1 MSERKGTAMHPA
13 LPDWE
18 EAFRRLGTAQPVPP
32 IRVVQGESCWSRGS
46 SHLPQIVSRTSIS
59 GESSQEAG
67 PAEDWLAAA
76 LRHLPWFSRTTSVTP
91 HLLLLLGEAGVI
103 LHMETSC
110 GADQR
115 LGPALTGTEP
125 AAAAAAPLALAG
137 DELTVVLGSPN
148 GCCPVH
154 DRTALAVPLHERSG
168 RVTAALELQVAVAD
182 AHPELLAR
190 LAHLAST
197 VEGEMARRQAERE
210 LDSALRLA
218 RLASFTAHE
227 LATPLSALST
237 SLNMVAA
244 LAWDPD
250 SSRAMA
256 RWRRLIEQMSAI
268 VEDLRVLGSTERP
281 HREMVRIPPLLRELT
296 RTLELSE
303 KFQLVLRDH
312 ADPDVALHGNAHL
325 LRYALRNLVRN
336 AVEAMPA
343 GGRVGI
349 DAETR
354 GRTVRITVWDEGPGI
369 AAEVQSALFDES
381 FTTKAHGSG
390 LGLRLVRTI
399 VERVHGGKIS
409 YSANLPIGAR
419 FCMELPGVPTP
430 PVHAAAQG
438 GRETS

>member
-1 MSERKGTAMHPA
+1 VGCRRESSSPVVLENDARYTLYPAARGAGAILHTETPRGAAHRPAPA
-13 LPDWE
+13 L
-18 EAFRRLGTAQPVPP
+18 AAT
-32 IRVVQGESCWSRGS
+32 
-46 SHLPQIVSRTSIS
+46 
-59 GESSQEAG
+59 G
-67 PAEDWLAAA
+67 PAAI
-76 LRHLPWFSRTTSVTP
+76 S
-91 HLLLLLGEAGVI
+91 
-103 LHMETSC
+103 
-110 GADQR
+110 
-115 LGPALTGTEP
+115 
-125 AAAAAAPLALAG
+125 APLALAG
-137 DELTVVLGSPN
+137 DEMAVVLGPGD

-182 AHPELLAR
+182 AHPELLVW

-210 LDSALRLA
+210 LASAWRLA

-227 LATPLSALST
+227 LATPLSALSM
-237 SLNMVAA
+237 SLNLPAP
-244 LAWDPD
+244 LARDPD

-256 RWRRLIEQMSAI
+256 RCRRLIEQMSAI

-281 HREMVRIPPLLRELT
+281 RREKVWIPLLLRELT
-296 RTLELSE
+296 RTLELPE
-303 KFQLVLRDH
+303 KFRLVVRDH
-312 ADPDVALHGNAHL
+312 TDPDVLLCGNAHL
-325 LRYALRNLVRN
+325 LTHALRNLIRN
-336 AVEAMPA
+336 AVEAMPD

-381 FTTKAHGSG
+381 FTTKSHGSG

-399 VERVHGGKIS
+399 VERVHGGKVA
-409 YSANLPIGAR
+409 YSANLPTGAR

-430 PVHAAAQG
+430 PARAAAQCG
-438 GRETS
+438 GERS